1 MLQITFTTTLVYL
14 PALAFA
20 KLSFLFFYL
29 NLDPGQG
36 LRTGVYLTMLVVIGS
51 SVGIVISLLAAC
63 SPFARNFDVTVVGGR
78 CLNKTPLYMAI
89 GVLNIITDIM
99 VLVLPIPM
107 VMGLRLAKSRKIML
121 ILLFSVGSM

>member
-14 PALAFA
+14 PAIAFA

-51 SVGIVISLLAAC
+51 CVGIVISLLAAC

-89 GVLNIITDIM
+89 G
-99 VLVLPIPM
+99 
-107 VMGLRLAKSRKIML
+107 GLGPADSHGGGIAFGQVAEDHVDLALQRRIHVRCQHKW
-121 ILLFSVGSM
+121 